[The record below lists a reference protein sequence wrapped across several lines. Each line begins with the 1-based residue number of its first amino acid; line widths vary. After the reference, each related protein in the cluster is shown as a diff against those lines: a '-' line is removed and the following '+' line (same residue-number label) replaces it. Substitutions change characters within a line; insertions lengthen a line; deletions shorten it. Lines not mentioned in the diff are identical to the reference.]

1 MKGKNRVFRWYL
13 LISIIYSLISILGGL
28 AIIFFK
34 ISPIAL
40 VIIAVLLSPLIL
52 GIFIFNIVMLIV
64 FITGKIEKIAWLL
77 SGLYIFDFIFS
88 AIVGLI
94 LFGMFGEN
102 AGQNVAGNILG
113 MIFPVV
119 TLIIAVKLI
128 KRR

>member
-1 MKGKNRVFRWYL
+1 
-13 LISIIYSLISILGGL
+13 
-28 AIIFFK
+28 
-34 ISPIAL
+34 
-40 VIIAVLLSPLIL
+40 
-52 GIFIFNIVMLIV
+52 MLIV

-119 TLIIAVKLI
+119 TLIIAVNPSKTSFPPAFFEFLTLVA
-128 KRR
+128 R